1 MRKALRKSTL
11 KQREIKDSSKE
22 KIEFKVSFK
31 KIDTQAKGKR
41 RARSLQL
48 QDQISENQEIIQEE
62 IERLSSLLSTFEQR
76 SRSSSSSSSN
86 SVFDTPVS
94 SPSASQLGS
103 GASLAWDNQVD
114 LESPLKD
121 TSDLLD
127 TTFGFHDD
135 RELEPPPALS
145 RERSESVSVNRA
157 SYVSHESGQI
167 LDLQPVCRSL
177 NRQFETP
184 ESSGA
189 LGLISQDS
197 FLERNLQAK
206 EAETLKIIDEGSD
219 NSFDENSDVD
229 KDFVEISISNKM
241 EETAYKQKLKK
252 LKEGYRRVLDKISGY
267 TSEDVSEVDKDE
279 FKEQL
284 KSTRARYEVFVEEVN
299 KVIDLL
305 DEAIEQV

>member
-135 RELEPPPALS
+135 RELEQPPALS

-206 EAETLKIIDEGSD
+206 EAVGRE
-219 NSFDENSDVD
+219 
-229 KDFVEISISNKM
+229 
-241 EETAYKQKLKK
+241 
-252 LKEGYRRVLDKISGY
+252 
-267 TSEDVSEVDKDE
+267 
-279 FKEQL
+279 
-284 KSTRARYEVFVEEVN
+284 
-299 KVIDLL
+299 
-305 DEAIEQV
+305 